1 LNLKKVHNKQQAY
14 ELFNKYN
21 ICADEI
27 IKADPNRQLLQSN
40 IDFYFEHM
48 EHELTKEA
56 YDFVDTFI
64 KSGYAN
70 GYTKVMS
77 DYFLEH
83 NVKPADAKGLWN
95 SFVHLSSKAM
105 TPMNTLEQI
114 DRMAEYMMF
123 KERGLDSTTAF
134 YNVAKTFFAF
144 GERPYSAYLAGSIFP
159 YYTFT
164 LRNLKYWQ
172 EALEKQ
178 PLLSNYFSD
187 IMRPV
192 WNFDDLD
199 NDELNA
205 NRSLQARLISGS
217 IPLTAAGLTLK
228 TNPSFMD
235 PISALINPIQFVT
248 SKIYSP
254 IQSALSAMI
263 SSSQLPYPFKAVFNA
278 SKTEYTYT
286 LTDNGYIIWKNG
298 SPMYTQYNYRV
309 SHGLTAE
316 QYAKQKVEQLREKS
330 EKMRAGTTD
339 SNEYAQDTSNL
350 GDYGKFLLEQLPLIG
365 SIYQRY
371 FEAAQTNKNRLT
383 AQGGTGTEQLLSQLL
398 PGTFGVTKQ
407 YVENTYE
414 PLRRK
419 PYHAYE
425 QQPRGYYPNS
435 RNPKKTYGKKTY
447 AKKTYVKKTP
457 GYYQQFT
464 PNKYKPPIK
473 NRITQPMKN
482 DIKYSNYRK
491 FFYRSFYSSNYNKAG
506 ISHVS
511 SMMQPTT
518 SKNLQYRIRDDNY
531 AFYHR

>member
-1 LNLKKVHNKQQAY
+1 
-14 ELFNKYN
+14 
-21 ICADEI
+21 
-27 IKADPNRQLLQSN
+27 
-40 IDFYFEHM
+40 
-48 EHELTKEA
+48 
-56 YDFVDTFI
+56 
-64 KSGYAN
+64 
-70 GYTKVMS
+70 
-77 DYFLEH
+77 
-83 NVKPADAKGLWN
+83 
-95 SFVHLSSKAM
+95 
-105 TPMNTLEQI
+105 
-114 DRMAEYMMF
+114 
-123 KERGLDSTTAF
+123 
-134 YNVAKTFFAF
+134 
-144 GERPYSAYLAGSIFP
+144 
-159 YYTFT
+159 
-164 LRNLKYWQ
+164 
-172 EALEKQ
+172 
-178 PLLSNYFSD
+178 
-187 IMRPV
+187 
-192 WNFDDLD
+192 
-199 NDELNA
+199 
-205 NRSLQARLISGS
+205 
-217 IPLTAAGLTLK
+217 
-228 TNPSFMD
+228 
-235 PISALINPIQFVT
+235 
-248 SKIYSP
+248 
-254 IQSALSAMI
+254 
-263 SSSQLPYPFKAVFNA
+263 
-278 SKTEYTYT
+278 
-286 LTDNGYIIWKNG
+286 
-298 SPMYTQYNYRV
+298 
-309 SHGLTAE
+309 
-316 QYAKQKVEQLREKS
+316 
-330 EKMRAGTTD
+330 MRAGTTD

-482 DIKYSNYRK
+482 AIKYSNYRK